1 MANAGMQETFAPQPD
16 LVFTMKIRDKA
27 TNFGIYFLAPMAKR
41 LLCGRVDTG
50 GKPHRARQT
59 PH

>member
-1 MANAGMQETFAPQPD
+1 MAKAGMQETSAPQPD
-16 LVFTMKIRDKA
+16 LVFTMKMRKET

-50 GKPHRARQT
+50 GKPHRAGQT